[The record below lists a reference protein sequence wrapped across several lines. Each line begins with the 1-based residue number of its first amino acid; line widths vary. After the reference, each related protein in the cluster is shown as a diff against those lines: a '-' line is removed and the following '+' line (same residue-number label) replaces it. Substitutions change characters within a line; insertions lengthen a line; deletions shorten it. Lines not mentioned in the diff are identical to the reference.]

1 MGDKKMNVLL
11 VDDDERFRT
20 MMSKELPRMGFAAKP
35 AQNAKE
41 ALSMFKEK
49 SFDVVLLDLK
59 MPDMSGIEILKEMKQ
74 IDPLTEIILLTGHA
88 SMETAIE
95 AMKLGAYDYLTKP
108 CRLSEIEVVIKKAG
122 EAKSIKKENAVF
134 RRVIRQQKPITQI
147 IGSSAGIKSVL
158 ENVKKVAPSDA
169 SVLIESESGT
179 GKELVANAIHQM
191 SKRAENPFVVV
202 DCGSLPEA
210 LLEGELFGHT
220 KGAFS
225 GAVEKRAGLCE
236 VADKGTL
243 FLDEIAEMSL
253 SSQVKLLRMLQ
264 SGEIRRLGD
273 NRIINTDLRIIAATN
288 KDLKKELADGNFRE
302 DLYYR
307 LNVVHITLPPLRERK
322 EDISLLAEHF
332 LNRFNQ
338 KEKKEKRISDE
349 AIKLLK
355 GYDWPGNIREFENTL
370 ERLCIFIEEPLIEKE
385 NMLPYINWKDNPS
398 SINENEVMTLSQ
410 LEEKHIKKVLSYT
423 QGNKTKAAA
432 LLGITLKTLY
442 NKINTYK
449 LSS

>member
-1 MGDKKMNVLL
+1 MNVLL
-11 VDDDERFRT
+11 VDDDKRFRT
-20 MMSKELPRMGFAAKP
+20 MMSKELPRMGFTAEQAG
-35 AQNAKE
+35 NAKE
-41 ALSMFKEK
+41 ALAMFKEK

-59 MPDMSGIEILKEMKQ
+59 MPDMSGIEVLKEMKQ
-74 IDPLTEIILLTGHA
+74 IDPLTEVIMLTGHA
-88 SMETAIE
+88 SMETAID
-95 AMKLGAYDYLTKP
+95 AIKLGAHDYLTKP
-108 CRLSEIEVVIKKAG
+108 CRLSEIEFIIKKAG
-122 EAKSIKKENAVF
+122 ETKNIKKENAVF
-134 RRVIRQQKPITQI
+134 RRVIKQQQPVTQI
-147 IGSSAGIKSVL
+147 IGSSTGIKSVM
-158 ENVKKVAPSDA
+158 EKVKKVAPSDA
-169 SVLIESESGT
+169 SVLIEAESGT

-191 SKRAENPFVVV
+191 SSRRENPFVVV
-202 DCGSLPEA
+202 NCGSLPEA
-210 LLEGELFGHT
+210 LLEAELFGHT

-273 NRIINTDLRIIAATN
+273 NRIITTDLRIIAATN
-288 KDLKKELADGNFRE
+288 RDLKKELANGNFRE

-307 LNVVHITLPPLRERK
+307 LNVVHITLPSLKDRK
-322 EDISLLAEHF
+322 EDIPLLSEYF
-332 LNRFNQ
+332 LNNFNL
-338 KEKKEKRISDE
+338 KNNTEKKISDD
-349 AIKLLK
+349 ALKLFK
-355 GYDWPGNIREFENTL
+355 NYGWPGNIRELENTL

-398 SINENEVMTLSQ
+398 SINENELMTLSQ

-449 LSS
+449 LPS